1 MSDPVLSGPVLS
13 DPVLNDPSLS
23 NRVMRDT
30 DCLLDVPVVTA
41 PEYASIEDRSQ
52 EILGTD
58 RSTFVFQG
66 EAIVVLEAAAR
77 GLGRPGV
84 AALNLVHGPYGGF
97 FGQWL
102 SEAGARVDDLT
113 VPFDHAV
120 APDLVE
126 DALDRLG
133 TVDVI
138 SVVHA
143 EAATG
148 VKNDLATIAKM
159 AKSRDALIVV
169 DAVAS
174 VGAEPLPIDDWDLD
188 IVVTAARK
196 ALAGPSGVSMVV
208 VSPRGWRSLA
218 AHPSPWRGS
227 VLSLLDWR
235 DLWVAT
241 DRTSFPFVPSHLE
254 TRALAAS
261 MDRVAREGMGR
272 VIARH
277 RAAGA
282 ATRAALVPLGLKA
295 WARPSEAASVATL
308 VRPPAGG
315 ALALMTAIRASSPA
329 DQELVSLAPPPLAND
344 AIRVNHTGL
353 QASLPAVLSA
363 LEAMARGLRA
373 LGHDSDLG
381 AALALAD
388 ETWEA
393 SH

>member
-1 MSDPVLSGPVLS
+1 MSNTLMTG
-13 DPVLNDPSLS
+13 
-23 NRVMRDT
+23 T
-30 DCLLDVPVVTA
+30 DCLLDVPLVTA
-41 PEYASIEDRSQ
+41 SEYASIEDRCR
-52 EILGTD
+52 EILSTD
-58 RSTFVFQG
+58 RTTFVFQG

-77 GLGRPGV
+77 GLGRPGI

-102 SEAGARVDDLT
+102 SDAGAEVENLA
-113 VPFDHAV
+113 VPFDQAV
-120 APDLVE
+120 APELVE
-126 DALDRLG
+126 EALDRLG
-133 TVDVI
+133 AVDVI

-148 VKNDLATIAKM
+148 VKNDLAAIAKL
-159 AKSRDALIVV
+159 AKSRNAVIVV

-188 IVVTAARK
+188 LVVTAPRK

-208 VSPRGWRSLA
+208 VGPRGWESLA

-241 DRTSFPFVPSHLE
+241 DRSAFPFVPSHLE
-254 TRALAAS
+254 TRALRACV
-261 MDRVAREGMGR
+261 DRVAREGMDR

-277 RAAGA
+277 RAAA
-282 ATRAALVPLGLKA
+282 TATRAALVPLGLKG
-295 WARPSEAASVATL
+295 WALPSEAASVATL
-308 VRPPAGG
+308 VRPPADGS
-315 ALALMTAIRASSPA
+315 LALVNAAHANAQDNQALIG
-329 DQELVSLAPPPLAND
+329 LAPPPLAHD

-363 LEAMARGLRA
+363 VEALGQGLLA
-373 LGHDSDLG
+373 LGHDADLG
-381 AALALAD
+381 AALAMAI
-388 ETWEA
+388 EAWGA
-393 SH
+393 SHEPP

>member
-1 MSDPVLSGPVLS
+1 MAD
-13 DPVLNDPSLS
+13 
-23 NRVMRDT
+23 R
-30 DCLLDVPVVTA
+30 DCLLDVPFVTA
-41 PEYASIEDRSQ
+41 SEYASLEDRCR

-58 RSTFVFQG
+58 QTTFVFQG

-77 GLGRPGV
+77 GLGRPGIS
-84 AALNLVHGPYGGF
+84 ALNLVHGPYGGF

-102 SEAGARVDDLT
+102 SEAGAQVENLV
-113 VPFDHAV
+113 VPFHQAV
-120 APDLVE
+120 APGLVE
-126 DALDRLG
+126 EALDRQG
-133 TVDVI
+133 AVDVI

-148 VKNDLATIAKM
+148 VKNDLAAIAKI
-159 AKSRDALIVV
+159 AKSRSALIVV

-174 VGAEPLPIDDWDLD
+174 VGAEPLPIDDWGLDL
-188 IVVTAARK
+188 VVTAPRK

-208 VSPRGWRSLA
+208 VSPPGWESLA

-241 DRTSFPFVPSHLE
+241 DRSSFPFVPSHLE
-254 TRALAAS
+254 TRALAAC
-261 MDRVAREGMGR
+261 MDRVAREGIDQ

-282 ATRAALVPLGLKA
+282 ATRTALGPLGLKA

-308 VRPPAGG
+308 VRPPAEGP
-315 ALALMTAIRASSPA
+315 LALVNAVHANSQDNHALIG
-329 DQELVSLAPPPLAND
+329 VAPPPLAND

-353 QASLPAVLSA
+353 HASLPAVLSA
-363 LEAMARGLRA
+363 VEALARALHA
-373 LGHDSDLG
+373 LGHDADLE
-381 AALALAD
+381 AALAMAD
-388 ETWEA
+388 RAWDA
-393 SH
+393 SQGPAA